1 MAEPRKSRVDQI
13 FGSTVKH
20 GDEPKTVR
28 KSKWKEQYEKNVASA
43 ISCANKLK
51 NFFYLRPVSQAKA
64 AASKEIPK
72 PKIPIHESSNKSKSS
87 LKKPPFVVPGKIV
100 YNDLHLLQSIPQV
113 KCPPAK
119 KTVTRTGVVKV
130 APIQHQVTSRQ
141 ALGKIRSAAS
151 VSKPTEPKTVP
162 CPKCKKFA
170 PPTGI
175 AISVS
180 TAVYIYS
187 SFSFF
192 FL

>member
-28 KSKWKEQYEKNVASA
+28 KSKWKEQYEKNVESV
-43 ISCANKLK
+43 ISCASKLK
-51 NFFYLRPVSQAKA
+51 KFFHSRPVSRAKA

-72 PKIPIHESSNKSKSS
+72 PKFPIHESSNNSKSS

-100 YNDLHLLQSIPQV
+100 YNDLHLLQSISQV

-130 APIQHQVTSRQ
+130 TSIQHQVTSRQ

-151 VSKPTEPKTVP
+151 VTKPTETKTVP

-175 AISVS
+175 AIAISVS
-180 TAVYIYS
+180 FNSIYS
-187 SFSFF
+187 NFYFV
-192 FL
+192 L